1 MGKTKGLLNIDT
13 LTLLALAIIILGAIL
28 VLMAVTLRPGQDTLR
43 CQGDWQSQCNRF
55 LTAGGCLADST
66 IKPIEGGYIS
76 EDVAECAVGTDNEEL
91 VKAAC
96 CRSGGTE

>member
-1 MGKTKGLLNIDT
+1 M
-13 LTLLALAIIILGAIL
+13 LTLLALAIIILGAII

-55 LTAGGCLADST
+55 LTAGGCLKDST
-66 IKPIEGGYIS
+66 LDPLDGYIN
-76 EDVAECAVGTDNEEL
+76 EEVAECAVGSTDSEE

-96 CRSGGTE
+96 CRSGATG